1 MKTTAKKSPAFP
13 AFLLAVF
20 FLLPLFSAAA
30 FAGTEPVPPQRFFVG
45 AAAGYFYPGQSS
57 FRKIYAG
64 PVFPVELQL
73 GWNLNRKM
81 AVFAA
86 ARYLETSGKT
96 VLLEAQRP
104 EETYALRWRLATVRL
119 GLNYWLW
126 PSRFTPFLG
135 AGISAN
141 FYKEQWLDVAL
152 VTAGTATGFFVQA
165 GGRYRLGRRWHVL
178 AQLEYSSVPAAGDG
192 LDPRPDLGGLN
203 LSLGLMAGIF

>member
-1 MKTTAKKSPAFP
+1 MKTTAKKSAALA
-13 AFLLAVF
+13 AFLAALF
-20 FLLPLFSAAA
+20 LLLPLFSASA
-30 FAGTEPVPPQRFFVG
+30 FAGPGPVPPQRFFIG
-45 AAAGYFYPGQSS
+45 AAAGYFYPGQNS

-73 GWNLNRKM
+73 GWNLNRKIS
-81 AVFAA
+81 VFAA
-86 ARYLETSGKT
+86 ARYLETSGNT
-96 VLLEAQRP
+96 VLLVAQRP

-119 GLNYWLW
+119 GMNYWLW

-135 AGISAN
+135 AGVSAS

-152 VTAGTATGFFVQA
+152 AKEGMNTGFFVQA

-178 AQLEYSSVPAAGDG
+178 AQLEYSSVPAVGDG

-203 LSLGLMAGIF
+203 LSLGLMAGIY